1 MKQINTSLS
10 TKTDDIPKRK
20 KETLIGT
27 PAAIKNLFATNEFSA
42 TNPLNIRLMSKFILH
57 KAYGCNT
64 YLPTDF
70 DSSMIIKTI
79 GLIASLLAND
89 KLRAEELAIIN
100 RN

>member
-1 MKQINTSLS
+1 MNSL
-10 TKTDDIPKRK
+10 
-20 KETLIGT
+20 
-27 PAAIKNLFATNEFSA
+27 
-42 TNPLNIRLMSKFILH
+42 ILH
-57 KAYGCNT
+57 KTYRCNT